1 MSTLSLRN
9 LRKAYGTTAA
19 LDGIDIEVEDGEFF
33 VLLGPSG
40 AGKTTTLKAVAGLVD
55 LDAGTVSI
63 GGHDMTGVEPNH
75 RHVAMA
81 FENYALYPHLTN
93 YDNIAFPL
101 RSPRYRTGEAE
112 ILTRIDRVTKTLG
125 IHHLLGRQPAE
136 LSGGQ
141 RQRVALA
148 RVLVRPADVLL
159 LDEPLSHLDAKLR
172 ATMRAELKSLGELQR
187 TTTLY
192 VTHDYLEALALGDRI
207 AVLDRGKL
215 RQVGTREEIWNHP
228 VDTFVARTFGQPE
241 INLIDG
247 AIADSDGDVTFR
259 SIDGVLEVALP
270 VRPPGIGASATL
282 GLRPRDL
289 TIVTCGD
296 APPGSATLAGRVYIA
311 EPLGRQIEVT
321 VDVGAIRL
329 VAVVDR
335 QDVDADDVVTVALPL
350 AKALVFD
357 GETGRRV
364 DLELDTSQVPIGAP
378 VTTPA
383 DDLSRV

>member
-1 MSTLSLRN
+1 MATLSLHD
-9 LRKAYGTTAA
+9 LRKTYGRTTA
-19 LDGIDIEVEDGEFF
+19 LDGVDIEVEDGEFF

-55 LDAGTVSI
+55 LDAGTVAI
-63 GGHDMTGVEPNH
+63 GGRDMAGVEPNH

-101 RSPRYRTGEAE
+101 RSPRYKTPEAE
-112 ILTRIDRVTKTLG
+112 IKTRIDRVTTTLG

-187 TTTLY
+187 TTSLY

-215 RQVGTREEIWNHP
+215 RQVGTRDEIWNRP
-228 VDTFVARTFGQPE
+228 VDTFVARAFGQPE
-241 INLIDG
+241 INLVEGTMQDTPQG
-247 AIADSDGDVTFR
+247 ATFR
-259 SIDGVLEVALP
+259 AKGGGFALP
-270 VRPPGIGASATL
+270 LPAHTALTGPTAIL

-289 TIVTCGD
+289 MIVSAGA
-296 APPGSATLAGRVYIA
+296 APAGGTLLDGRVYVS

-321 VDVGAIRL
+321 VDVGETRL

-335 QDVDADDVVTVALPL
+335 QELDVDDAVTVVIPVANALL
-350 AKALVFD
+350 FD
-357 GETGRRV
+357 GETGKRVELERSCVFGAAAAPAQDMRRV
-364 DLELDTSQVPIGAP
+364 
-378 VTTPA
+378 
-383 DDLSRV
+383 

>member
-1 MSTLSLRN
+1 MSTLSLKN
-9 LRKAYGTTAA
+9 LRKAYGKTAA
-19 LDGIDIEVEDGEFF
+19 LDGIDIDVEDGEFF

-40 AGKTTTLKAVAGLVD
+40 AGKTTTLKSVAGLVD
-55 LDAGTVSI
+55 LDQGTVVI
-63 GGHDMTGVEPNH
+63 GGHDMSGVEPNH
-75 RHVAMA
+75 RNVAMA

-101 RSPRYRTGEAE
+101 RSPRFRTAEAE
-112 ILTRIDRVTKTLG
+112 IRTRIDRVTTTLG

-172 ATMRAELKSLGELQR
+172 ATMRAELKSLGEVQR
-187 TTTLY
+187 TTSLY

-215 RQVGTREEIWNHP
+215 RQVGPREDIWNRP

-247 AIADSDGDVTFR
+247 TFADVDRGAVFR
-259 SIDGVLEVALP
+259 SIDGALEVALP
-270 VRPPGIGASATL
+270 ARPAGSGASATL

-289 TIVTCGD
+289 TIVIGGD
-296 APPGSATLAGRVYIA
+296 VPPGSATIDGRVYVA

-321 VDVGAIRL
+321 VDVGATRL

-335 QDVDADDVVTVALPL
+335 HDVELDDLVTLALPL
-350 AKALVFD
+350 AKALLFA
-357 GETGRRV
+357 GETGERIDV
-364 DLELDTSQVPIGAP
+364 DLGAMP
-378 VTTPA
+378 SSHPA
-383 DDLSRV
+383 EDLARV

>member
-1 MSTLSLRN
+1 MSTLSLRD
-9 LRKAYGTTAA
+9 LHKSYGKIAA
-19 LDGIDIEVEDGEFF
+19 LDGVDLDVDDGEFF

-40 AGKTTTLKAVAGLVD
+40 AGKTTTLKAVAGLVE
-55 LDAGTVSI
+55 LDAGTVRI

-101 RSPRYRTGEAE
+101 RSPRHRTDEAE
-112 ILTRIDRVTKTLG
+112 IRTRIDRVTETLG

-187 TTTLY
+187 TTSLY

-215 RQVGTREEIWNHP
+215 RQVGPREEIWNRP

-241 INLIDG
+241 INLVAGTLAGGNDG
-247 AIADSDGDVTFR
+247 AVFR
-259 SIDGVLEVALP
+259 STDDALSVTIPARAPSTGVP
-270 VRPPGIGASATL
+270 ATL
-282 GLRPRDL
+282 GIRPRDL
-289 TIVTCGD
+289 TIIRDSGV
-296 APPGSATLAGRVYIA
+296 PPGAAAVAGRVYVA

-321 VDVGAIRL
+321 LDVGTNRI

-335 QDVDADDVVTVALPL
+335 QAIDTDDHVTVALPT
-350 AKALVFD
+350 AKTLLFS
-357 GETGRRV
+357 GETGRRL
-364 DLELDTSQVPIGAP
+364 DLDIAAP
-378 VTTPA
+378 PA
-383 DDLSRV
+383 TRPAEDLARV